1 MANKWTRRLWLSTR
15 QLRCNFSS
23 LPLVLLRAPNVRW
36 SPLVESL
43 TPPRNECLFM
53 EFQLC
58 FSGRCIVC
66 FSLKLIESFFL
77 NHQFILLVGPHH
89 NFGEYVQNFLRTK
102 VHSTQWLKWIFS
114 LYTLNDRKLF
124 LPPQISDAGGRE
136 ATCPYKSCPR
146 IYGASNQKHVAFI
159 RG

>member
-1 MANKWTRRLWLSTR
+1 MANKWTRRLWPSTR

-23 LPLVLLRAPNVRW
+23 LPLVLLRAPNVRS
-36 SPLVESL
+36 SPLVECL

-58 FSGRCIVC
+58 FSGRCIIC
-66 FSLKLIESFFL
+66 FSLKLIEAIFL
-77 NHQFILLVGPHH
+77 NHQLILLVGPHH

-114 LYTLNDRKLF
+114 LYTINDRKLS
-124 LPPQISDAGGRE
+124 LSGVMPPTNKRCRWKRS
-136 ATCPYKSCPR
+136 YMSL
-146 IYGASNQKHVAFI
+146 
-159 RG
+159 